1 MKYLKPLAGSAVLIG
16 LMLAASVWAWPRLGD
31 QLVAVHF
38 GIDGRPDGFASK
50 TVALLA
56 MPGVAVMLSVLLG
69 ALPAAMPATARLER
83 SWGPYVVVWTGAT
96 GMLLAIHLALIAFA
110 LGMPVSIPRVTTL
123 GVGLLLA
130 VMGNLLGKVRY
141 NYVFGVRTPWTLANE
156 RVWDRTHRFAGWMTL
171 LGGLVAVAAAL
182 ATPAGAETHR
192 FAGWGRQR
200 RDHAASGAHGVWD
213 NARSGG
219 GDLLLFRQPEGWS
232 GGRLKATYPPIG
244 G

>member
-1 MKYLKPLAGSAVLIG
+1 MKYLKPLTGSAVLIG

-38 GIDGRPDGFASK
+38 GIDGRPDGFAPK
-50 TVALLA
+50 TVALLV
-56 MPGVAVMLSVLLG
+56 MPGVAVMLSLLLG
-69 ALPAAMPATARLER
+69 ALPAAMPPTARLER
-83 SWGPYVVVWTGAT
+83 SWGPYVVVWTGVT

-123 GVGLLLA
+123 GVGLLFV

-171 LGGLVAVAAAL
+171 LGGLVAVVAAL
-182 ATPAGAETHR
+182 ATPTGAET
-192 FAGWGRQR
+192 
-200 RDHAASGAHGVWD
+200 
-213 NARSGG
+213 
-219 GDLLLFRQPEGWS
+219 LLLPVLMVCGITPGLAAAIYSFFDSRR
-232 GGRLKATYPPIG
+232 GGREAA
-244 G
+244 